1 MSTLQQQ
8 ILEEMRTELEDWFD
22 TQSRRDDLASI
33 KQRTTLQMGVFREI
47 TVKYQPGRTTILDL
61 DLDFDEP
68 ISSRRMELPSREQIL
83 GEVLPGLAAAAQQ
96 RLDQLA
102 DTPLIDYRFRLR
114 AKIRAIEGML
124 QFDVLEYVH
133 AKKKAQLLDNIH
145 AFIATRLQ
153 AGAPPTD
160 PLETMFLS
168 RHLLDPHLFPVL
180 DVGWTIARF
189 GQIQLVNKPAPE
201 SLAEHRGDM
210 IHAVKDWAERQFLP
224 RYFDVRQSSYGPNDY
239 ALKPGAALDGEGS
252 EQIDLLLYG
261 AVMILRLEP
270 SYSKSTGVTFI
281 NLAKQLGS
289 SRAAR
294 MLKEGSGSIAPDA
307 IALDSPELACAAND
321 VFATV
326 HITIRQEGA
335 GAYGQALAFLVRLL
349 GLGFPKSYQIKLKSG
364 VKQYLAVKGLARSD
378 THRFFANAL
387 AYPELQPP
395 LEQYARAAIEEFEMY
410 ADTEGE
416 KNCMPGTYA
425 TFGLALANTHY
436 FSLVQDYMAVVDE
449 EHQSVQDGFT
459 AAFAAQYGLTAAS
472 APVLVACLRRCTDH
486 LKLKLLPE
494 LDDDDKLALLC
505 EAMRGLDDHEVERVI
520 YPVWGKL
527 EKLGALARKA
537 SGRRKQLLLDIL
549 TAS

>member
-1 MSTLQQQ
+1 MNTLQQQ
-8 ILEEMRTELEDWFD
+8 ILEEMRAELDDWFD

-33 KQRTTLQMGVFREI
+33 EQRTALQMGVFSEI
-47 TVKYQPGRTTILDL
+47 TVQYQPGRTRILDL
-61 DLDFDEP
+61 DLGFDDTMP
-68 ISSRRMELPSREQIL
+68 SRRTALPSGEQIRND
-83 GEVLPGLAAAAQQ
+83 VLPGLATAAQQ

-114 AKIRAIEGML
+114 AKVPSTEGML
-124 QFDVLEYVH
+124 RLDVLEYVH
-133 AKKKAQLLDNIH
+133 AQKKAQLLDNIH
-145 AFIATRLQ
+145 TFIATRLQ

-168 RHLLDPHLFPVL
+168 RHLLDPHLFPAL

-189 GQIQLVNKPAPE
+189 EQILAINKAAPE
-201 SLAEHRGDM
+201 SLAEHRGDV
-210 IHAVKDWAERQFLP
+210 IHAVKNWAEQQFLP
-224 RYFDVRQSSYGPNDY
+224 RYFDIRRSSYGPDDY
-239 ALKPGAALDGEGS
+239 ALKPGAALDRQGS
-252 EQIDLLLYG
+252 EQVDLLLYG
-261 AVMILRLEP
+261 AVMILRHEP

-281 NLAKQLGS
+281 DLAKQLGS

-294 MLKEGSGSIAPDA
+294 MLKEGSGSLAPDA
-307 IALDSPELACAAND
+307 IGLDHPQLACAAND

-326 HITIRQEGA
+326 HIAIREESA
-335 GAYGQALAFLVRLL
+335 GAYGRALAFLVRLL
-349 GLGFPKSYQIKLKSG
+349 DLGFPKNYQIKLKSG

-387 AYPELQPP
+387 AYPELQPQ
-395 LEQYARAAIEEFEMY
+395 LEQYARVAIEEFEMY

-425 TFGLALANTHY
+425 TFGLGLADPHY
-436 FSLVQDYMAVVDE
+436 FPLVQDYMAVVDE

-459 AAFAAQYGLTAAS
+459 AAFGAQYGVTAAS

-494 LDDDDKLALLC
+494 LEDDDKLALLC
-505 EAMRGLDDHEVERVI
+505 EAMRGLDDYEVERVT

-527 EKLGALARKA
+527 DKLGALARKA